1 MALTG
6 KCKEEF
12 EKWFKDK
19 YLKLDSSFC
28 NRFLNKRIFTPDA
41 TRYGIYIEFFDN
53 VEYEGNSLFCKIFAM
68 YYTFKTEDFTHND
81 IVRNSLEK
89 ANEIYNKVIMGTDE

>member
-1 MALTG
+1 MNLTG

-28 NRFLNKRIFTPDA
+28 NRFLNKRIFTPNVM
-41 TRYGIYIEFFDN
+41 RYGLYLDFFDS
-53 VEYEGNSLFCKIFAM
+53 VGIKTTITTIAWVVVGKGKSKGEHGNCNSR
-68 YYTFKTEDFTHND
+68 EDARTAS
-81 IVRNSLEK
+81 IKK
-89 ANEIYNKVIMGTDE
+89 ANEIYNN